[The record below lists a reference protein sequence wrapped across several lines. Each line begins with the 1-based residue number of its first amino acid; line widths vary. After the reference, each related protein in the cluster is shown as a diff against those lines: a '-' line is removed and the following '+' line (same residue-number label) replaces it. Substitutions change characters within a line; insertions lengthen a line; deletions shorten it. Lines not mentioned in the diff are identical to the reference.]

1 MDKYEKAVAQLT
13 IAGHEVYT
21 ETDSNGETG
30 VWIQVWNSDLMDSQP
45 YRLHENEIDAEARQY
60 DGLKKERGY
69 VENDEI

>member
-21 ETDSNGETG
+21 EIDSNGETG

-45 YRLHENEIDAEARQY
+45 YRLHESEIDAEARQY
-60 DGLKKERGY
+60 DNLKEERVY
-69 VENDEI
+69 DENDGI